1 MTDTR
6 PAFPYE
12 IQLTAH
18 EREHSRVETHDHHLG
33 GSRREGLRLGER
45 RILQI
50 QDRTRS
56 ASAGGPMPLVIQAIL
71 IAMWLNR
78 RLAVIEVVVSECE
91 AL

>member
-12 IQLTAH
+12 IQLT
-18 EREHSRVETHDHHLG
+18 
-33 GSRREGLRLGER
+33 GSRHMTIISMARDGRAYVWANGE
-45 RILQI
+45 ILQI

-56 ASAGGPMPLVIQAIL
+56 ARAGGAMPLVIQAIS

-91 AL
+91 SAR